1 MRNLAD
7 RCGIF
12 FMGGLFEAIYQTN
25 LLLGLVLNLTL
36 NPFCIYEMRILKDKE
51 LKEKDNE
58 ISKLKK

>member
-1 MRNLAD
+1 
-7 RCGIF
+7 
-12 FMGGLFEAIYQTN
+12 MGGLFEAIYQTN

-58 ISKLKK
+58 ISRLKE